1 MKRFFVTWLISALSL
16 IATAYLIE
24 GIVVDGPQAAA
35 IAALVLGLA
44 NATLRPVLSF
54 LTLPLKC
61 LTLGLFSFVVNAIT
75 LWAVSVV
82 VTPGFQITD
91 AGSALVGS
99 LVLSVISSILN
110 GLFNKKEKK

>member
-24 GIVVDGPQAAA
+24 GIVIDGPQAAA

-44 NATLRPVLSF
+44 NATIRPVLSF
-54 LTLPLKC
+54 VTLPLKC

-75 LWAVSVV
+75 LWVVSIV
-82 VTPGFQITD
+82 VTPGFLIQD
-91 AGSALVGS
+91 AGSALLGS
-99 LVLSVISSILN
+99 LLLSLISGILN
-110 GLFNKKEKK
+110 GMFNKKDKK